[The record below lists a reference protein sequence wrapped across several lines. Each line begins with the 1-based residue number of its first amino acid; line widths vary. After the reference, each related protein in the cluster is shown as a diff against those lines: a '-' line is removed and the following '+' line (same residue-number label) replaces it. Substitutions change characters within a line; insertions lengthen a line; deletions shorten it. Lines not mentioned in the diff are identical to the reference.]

1 MRFVAGFVVAVV
13 AAAGGGSVAAAPFPS
28 EIVLPGASS
37 AEGIAVGRGST
48 FFAGDLFQGDV
59 FKGDLRS
66 GAVELLVDA
75 PAGRMAVGMDVDA
88 GGRLLFVAG
97 GLTGEAYV
105 YDTTS
110 GSEVAVYQL
119 TDSAGTV
126 VNDVVVTRD
135 AAWFTDSVQPQLYRI
150 PIGPGGALGTAETLV
165 LSGPAADTSGEFNL
179 NGISATPDGK
189 TLLVAHSD
197 NGTILA
203 VDPHTGTSETVAG
216 VSVPGADGIRLEA
229 GRLWVVQGFLNQV
242 SRVKLSPDL
251 ASGTVDAVITSAL
264 FQFPTTL
271 ARHGSRLAVVNGK
284 FDTGFP
290 PTAGEY
296 EVVIVDAR

>member
-13 AAAGGGSVAAAPFPS
+13 AAAGGSAAAAPFPS

-37 AEGIAVGRGST
+37 AEGIAVWRGST

-66 GAVELLVDA
+66 GEVELLVDA

-88 GGRLLFVAG
+88 GGGLLFVAG

-110 GSEVAVYQL
+110 GSDVAVYQL

-150 PIGPGGALGTAETLV
+150 AIGPGGVLGTAETLV

-203 VDPHTGTSETVAG
+203 VDPHTGTSDTVAG

-251 ASGTVDAVITSAL
+251 ASGTVDAVITSPL

-290 PTAGEY
+290 PTASEY

>member
-1 MRFVAGFVVAVV
+1 MRFVAGLVVAVV
-13 AAAGGGSVAAAPFPS
+13 AAAGGSAAATPFPAQ
-28 EIVLPGASS
+28 IVLPGASS

-66 GAVELLVDA
+66 GEVELLVDA
-75 PAGRMAVGMDVDA
+75 PSGRMAVGMDVDA
-88 GGRLLFVAG
+88 GGRFLFVAG

-110 GSEVAVYQL
+110 GSEVAVFQL

-135 AAWFTDSVQPQLYRI
+135 AAWFTDSAQPQLYRI
-150 PIGPGGALGTAETLV
+150 PIRPGGVLGTAETLV

-189 TLLVAHSD
+189 TLLVAHSE

-203 VDPHTGTSETVAG
+203 VDPNSGTSETVAG
-216 VSVPGADGIRLEA
+216 VSVPGVDGIRLEA

-251 ASGTVDAVITSAL
+251 ASGTVDAVITSPM

-290 PTAGEY
+290 PTASEY